1 MKEEGEKFIL
11 KVVERPIE
19 ILNRN
24 LVDYIEMVSPP
35 LNLTLN

>member
-11 KVVERPIE
+11 KVVERPLE

-24 LVDYIEMVSPP
+24 LVDYI
-35 LNLTLN
+35 LKWCHHHLT